1 MLSTL
6 RYILYFSL
14 YSYSAYTISEN
25 FVTEMTQD
33 GYEYIK
39 GHLLVKTKKEHVLQK
54 EEELIGVTS
63 VIYYDLVDGLKLYK
77 FDSDKTT
84 QEAKAIFEANAYVDY
99 VEFDY
104 VHHKYSNDSRFNEQW
119 ALENTG
125 QSGGLVDADINAEKM
140 WAIEKGSSNV
150 VIGIIDTGV
159 DYTHPDLVE
168 NMGKNSLEIPNNQKD
183 DDNNGYVDDIYGINA
198 ITSSGNPMDDNIHGT
213 HVAGIIGGRGNNNTG
228 ISGVAQKVS
237 IMACKFLNA
246 AGSGGTSD
254 AIKCLE
260 YFANLKN
267 IMNIVATNNS
277 WGGGPSSKAMKDAI
291 KAHETKGILFIA
303 AAGNDSKNNDTT
315 PSYPASYDLDNII
328 SVASTDRKDLISSF
342 SNYGK
347 KTVHVAAPGSKILST
362 VLNHGYGELS
372 GTSMAAPQVSGLTA
386 VIASRYPSYSYKE
399 IKNLILTSGQST
411 TAAQNTTISGKR
423 IRGADDNGVGALS
436 CINQILKVKK
446 SPLNSSYNIPTNES
460 LFLSA
465 LHINCEKSG
474 GDLTVYNKDNVS
486 IVLQD
491 LGTNGDEKAND
502 GVYSLLWKPTK
513 AGVYELD
520 FGNDKV
526 NVTVYGGD
534 VIGKTYK
541 SYSTEYNYEFINGRR
556 LQARDETMHHVISDF
571 PIYFLGNETGFN
583 KLYVSS
589 NGTISFTD
597 MNLGPNNLALPQ
609 SDFNTIISP
618 FWDDL
623 KFTLSSAD
631 IYVQT
636 LGVSPNRKLIVEW
649 WKVQHFNASGL
660 GAFQVIFYENSS
672 DIRFNYLDTNFGNV
686 SYNYGQSATVGIQAA
701 SDNAT
706 SYSYKTPSVKSLTS
720 VVFKVE

>member
-14 YSYSAYTISEN
+14 YFYSAYTISGN

-63 VIYYDLVDGLKLYK
+63 ITYYDLVDGLKLYK

-84 QEAKAIFEANAYVDY
+84 QEAKAIFEANKYVDY

-104 VHHKYSNDSRFNEQW
+104 IQHKYSNDSRFNEQW

-125 QSGGLVDADINAEKM
+125 QSSGLVDADINAEKM

-183 DDNNGYVDDIYGINA
+183 DDNNGYVDDVYGINA
-198 ITSSGNPMDDNIHGT
+198 INSSGNPMDDNIHGT
-213 HVAGIIGGRGNNNTG
+213 HVAGIIGARGNNNVG

-260 YFANLKN
+260 YFASLKN
-267 IMNIVATNNS
+267 TMNIVATNNS

-291 KAHETKGILFIA
+291 KVHETKGILFIA

-315 PSYPASYDLDNII
+315 PSYPASYDVDNII

-386 VIASRYPSYSYKE
+386 VIASKYPSYGYKE

-423 IRGADDNGVGALS
+423 IRGADDNGVGALT
-436 CINQILKVKK
+436 CNNQTLKVKK
-446 SPLNSSYNIPTNES
+446 SPLNSSYNIPNNES

-474 GDLTVYNKDNVS
+474 GDLTVYNKDNIS

-526 NVTVYGGD
+526 NVTVYGGE
-534 VIGKTYK
+534 VVGKGYK
-541 SYSTEYNYEFINGRR
+541 PYSTEYNYEFINGKR

-571 PIYFLGNETGFN
+571 PIPFLGNEVGFS

-597 MNLGPNNLALPQ
+597 MDIGPNNLTLPQ
-609 SDFNTIISP
+609 SNFNTIIAP

-649 WKVQHFNASGL
+649 WKVQHFNTSGL

-706 SYSYKTPSVKSLTS
+706 SYSYKTPSVQSLTS
-720 VVFKVE
+720 ILFKVE